1 MTTVRRDDDSSELR
15 DLQDRLIL
23 AILPN
28 IPFDGWTWAVID
40 SGVRSLDLDPADGV
54 RCFPGGPRDAM
65 VHFSDWADRATLGV
79 INREPGFEKLKVRE
93 KIAFA
98 VRARLELLE
107 PYKDAVRAMSA
118 KMARPSNVAMASRL
132 VWRTADR
139 MWYAAGD
146 TATDFNHY
154 TKRGL
159 LSGVLTST
167 VFFWLGDSSTGHE
180 RSWEFLDRRISD
192 VLAVGKRIG
201 RFKSLG
207 DRMPDPAAM
216 AKWSPF
222 RRGKSDGAD
231 NSTSDDGQ
239 PTVH

>member
-1 MTTVRRDDDSSELR
+1 MATASHDGASEELR

-28 IPFDGWTWAVID
+28 IPFDGWSWSAID
-40 SGVRSLDLDPADGV
+40 AGARALDMDPADGV
-54 RCFPGGPRDAM
+54 RCFPDGPRDAM
-65 VHFSDWADRATLGV
+65 AHFSDWADRATLGV
-79 INREPGFEKLKVRE
+79 IKRDPGFEKLKIRE
-93 KIAFA
+93 KITFT
-98 VRARLELLE
+98 VRTRLELLE

-118 KMARPSNVAMASRL
+118 KMARPSNAVLATRL
-132 VWRTADR
+132 VWQTADR

-167 VFFWLGDSSTGHE
+167 VMFWLGDSSTGHE
-180 RSWEFLDRRISD
+180 KSWAFLDRRIAD

-201 RFKSLG
+201 RFKTLG
-207 DRMPDPAAM
+207 ERMPTPATM

-222 RRGKSDGAD
+222 GRGKRGASENGAD
-231 NSTSDDGQ
+231 QDQ
-239 PTVH
+239 APTVH